1 MKLQTQQ
8 SYEELIQRLLK
19 NQVDNSQKEVI

>member
-19 NQVDNSQKEVI
+19 NQADKSQKEVT